1 MTVREI
7 VEFINSLAPFEA
19 KASFDNVGLLVGHPD
34 WEVRG
39 IHVAMD
45 VTDAVLDEA
54 EQLGAN
60 LIITHHPM
68 MLDGRKAMT
77 ETDPEGWMLCR
88 MIRSQMAMIACH
100 TNLDQAPGGINDVL
114 AKVCGLTDVTGE
126 GYVRIGTLPA
136 GTTAGNIAPTM
147 AKALNTDVRV
157 MGQLP
162 ADQPLHRMMVS
173 SGAGSGSWEH
183 AIEMGADVF
192 LSGEIKH
199 HHALALTAYG
209 VLCLEAGHFATE
221 EPGIFALADALQ
233 THLNEVQYIGYVSKS
248 RVGCYAMKNRAAAD

>member
-7 VEFINSLAPFEA
+7 CEFINSLAPFEA
-19 KASFDNVGLLVGHPD
+19 KASFDNVGLLVGCPD

-60 LIITHHPM
+60 LIVTHHPM
-68 MLDGRKAMT
+68 MLDGRKTMT
-77 ETDPEGWMLCR
+77 EDDPEGWLLCR
-88 MIRSQMAMIACH
+88 MIRSRTALIAAH

-114 AKVCGLTDVTGE
+114 AQVCGLTNITGE
-126 GYVRIGTLPA
+126 GYVRAGDLPA
-136 GTTAGNIAPTM
+136 GTTAGSIAAAM
-147 AKALNTDVRV
+147 AQALHTDVRV

-162 ADQPLHRMMVS
+162 TDQPLRRMMVS

-183 AIEMGADVF
+183 ALEYGADVF

-199 HHALALTAYG
+199 HHALALTAHG

-233 THLNEVQYIGYVSKS
+233 THLNAVQYKGFVSKS
-248 RVGCYAMKNRAAAD
+248 RVGCYAMKN